1 MIVLEKENVI
11 KDNAIVMMDFQVM
24 IAAQKLVLEIALE
37 TENAEMEYVC
47 VIKDFQE
54 NFAKKQK

>member
-24 IAAQKLVLEIALE
+24 IAAQNLVLKIAQE
-37 TENAEMEYVC
+37 TENAETEYVC